1 MTKLTTTKL
10 QQYLDA
16 LADCECDQETRVMV
30 CLLRVGHRLDNLV
43 LTRVPKRWNFLAAH
57 CCRRIHQCSSESN
70 LSYFRRTPFGSLDRL
85 HVAFTADSNIV
96 NSQWNSL
103 SLMSRTITL
112 LIVGRG
118 LSCNPWESFPMQLE
132 HIEPFLFKSKGLIRR
147 ILWQQRKLSRT
158 ILKDIYSNQ
167 IAFPELSHHT
177 YTSNPCKNS

>member
-1 MTKLTTTKL
+1 M
-10 QQYLDA
+10 
-16 LADCECDQETRVMV
+16 
-30 CLLRVGHRLDNLV
+30 
-43 LTRVPKRWNFLAAH
+43 TRVPKRWNFFAAH

-70 LSYFRRTPFGSLDRL
+70 LSYFRRTPFGSLERL
-85 HVAFTADSNIV
+85 HVAFTADSNIE

-112 LIVGRG
+112 PLIVGRG
-118 LSCNPWESFPMQLE
+118 LSCNPWEIFPMQLE
-132 HIEPFLFKSKGLIRR
+132 HIEPFLFKSEGLIRT

-177 YTSNPCKNS
+177 YTSNPCKKSWQNLITSNATDVVLHRPVKIVYLYHLPLSIDSIYQLFL